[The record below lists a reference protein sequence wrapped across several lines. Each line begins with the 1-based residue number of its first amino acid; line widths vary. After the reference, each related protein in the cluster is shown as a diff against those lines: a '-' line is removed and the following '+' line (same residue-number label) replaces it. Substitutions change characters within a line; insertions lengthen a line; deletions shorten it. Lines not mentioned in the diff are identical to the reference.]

1 MVGALVSSSLEV
13 RLLIWIFGGTRG
25 MAVGQTASY
34 LIPDLGGH
42 MAARVYALN
51 VGSLV
56 AFAQLL
62 VVKGALI
69 SSILTC
75 RLSDTIL

>member
-1 MVGALVSSSLEV
+1 MVGTLVSSSLEV
-13 RLLIWIFGGTRG
+13 RFFIRIFGGTTG

-42 MAARVYALN
+42 IAGRVYALN
-51 VGSLV
+51 AGSPV

-62 VVKGALI
+62 VVKGTLI

-75 RLSDTIL
+75 R